1 MLHHFDA
8 ANEFHT
14 NSPLAMSPIFRKQE
28 FIELRDSVRVVYPW
42 ENDSIAQKCVMKLTG
57 VPPHVVQLAAI
68 EQIKTIVSEIQPGV
82 LVLGVEKMLD
92 NRTIGGTL
100 SGRD

>member
-1 MLHHFDA
+1 MLHHFDV

-42 ENDSIAQKCVMKLTG
+42 ENDSIAQRNKRVMKLTR
-57 VPPHVVQLAAI
+57 VPHHVVQLAAI
-68 EQIKTIVSEIQPGV
+68 ELIKTIFSEIQLGV
-82 LVLGVEKMLD
+82 LEGVEKMLD
-92 NRTIGGTL
+92 DRTMGGT
-100 SGRD
+100 